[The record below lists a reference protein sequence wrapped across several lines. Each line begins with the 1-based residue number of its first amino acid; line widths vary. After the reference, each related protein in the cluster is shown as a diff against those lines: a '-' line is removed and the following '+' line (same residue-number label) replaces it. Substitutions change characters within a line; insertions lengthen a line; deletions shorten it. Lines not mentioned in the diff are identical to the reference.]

1 MARDPAAGKTAA
13 ELIDPAMV
21 STRAVPV
28 AVAPAEATPVVMA
41 AVVITAA
48 MAAPKSE
55 SSGC

>member
-1 MARDPAAGKTAA
+1 
-13 ELIDPAMV
+13 MV

-41 AVVITAA
+41 AVGITAA

-55 SSGC
+55 SSVS